1 MSLSD
6 NHADMYSS
14 DPCSVPTNMNIN
26 YARTIDP
33 NEVDVVWANWSQIVS
48 RKVSYFMKSIFKFK
62 NYRFLL

>member
-1 MSLSD
+1 MISPKQGSLNRNCMSLSD

-33 NEVDVVWANWSQIVS
+33 NEVDVV
-48 RKVSYFMKSIFKFK
+48 
-62 NYRFLL
+62 

>member
-6 NHADMYSS
+6 NHANMYSS

-33 NEVDVVWANWSQIVS
+33 NEVDVV
-48 RKVSYFMKSIFKFK
+48 
-62 NYRFLL
+62 